1 MGAFWHFESYRN
13 SWFCSCHFGLF
24 QCSWLVVIYFF
35 LEHFLD
41 NAYCSVLF
49 FVEFD
54 FTAARGMGALNK
66 ELTRENVPLYLLKPS
81 KEIIVILKESTN
93 ADIPTLDNPDDLES
107 LLEQSK

>member
-1 MGAFWHFESYRN
+1 MRSGISKAIETHGSAPVILDCSN
-13 SWFCSCHFGLF
+13 VHGWFLLNFVELSKANVYG
-24 QCSWLVVIYFF
+24 SVFF
-35 LEHFLD
+35 FI
-41 NAYCSVLF
+41 
-49 FVEFD
+49 EFD

>member
-1 MGAFWHFESYRN
+1 
-13 SWFCSCHFGLF
+13 
-24 QCSWLVVIYFF
+24 
-35 LEHFLD
+35 
-41 NAYCSVLF
+41 
-49 FVEFD
+49 
-54 FTAARGMGALNK
+54 MGALNK

>member
-1 MGAFWHFESYRN
+1 MRSGISKAIETHGSAPVILD
-13 SWFCSCHFGLF
+13 CSNVHGWLLF
-24 QCSWLVVIYFF
+24 IFF

-49 FVEFD
+49 FIEFD